1 MKRDSSKTNYTGLA
15 ILFGL
20 LTAFYTMV
28 ALDKCE
34 QEITSNIDD
43 KHTIIEEI
51 EGQHGYIPTYEV
63 HIKWGDMYDWFC

>member
-1 MKRDSSKTNYTGLA
+1 MKRDNNKTNYTGLT

-34 QEITSNIDD
+34 QEITNNVDD
-43 KHTIIEEI
+43 KHNIIEEI
-51 EGQHGYIPTYEV
+51 EGQHGYIPTYEI
-63 HIKWGDMYDWFC
+63 HIK

>member
-1 MKRDSSKTNYTGLA
+1 MKRDNSKTNYTGLT

-34 QEITSNIDD
+34 QEITNNVDD
-43 KHTIIEEI
+43 KHNIIEEI
-51 EGQHGYIPTYEV
+51 EGQHGYIPTYEI
-63 HIKWGDMYDWFC
+63 HIK

>member
-1 MKRDSSKTNYTGLA
+1 MKRDNSKTNYIGLT

-20 LTAFYTMV
+20 LTTFYTMV

-34 QEITSNIDD
+34 QEVTSNVDD
-43 KHTIIEEI
+43 KHNIIEEI

-63 HIKWGDMYDWFC
+63 HIKWGDMYEWFC

>member
-1 MKRDSSKTNYTGLA
+1 MKRDNNINYTGLA
-15 ILFGL
+15 VLFGL

-34 QEITSNIDD
+34 QEIVSNVGD

-63 HIKWGDMYDWFC
+63 QIK

>member
-1 MKRDSSKTNYTGLA
+1 MKRDNSKTNYIGLT

-34 QEITSNIDD
+34 QEITSNAND
-43 KHTIIEEI
+43 KHNIIEEI
-51 EGQHGYIPTYEV
+51 EGQHGYIPTYEI
-63 HIKWGDMYDWFC
+63 HIK

>member
-1 MKRDSSKTNYTGLA
+1 MKRDNSKTNYTGLT

-34 QEITSNIDD
+34 QEITSNAND
-43 KHTIIEEI
+43 KHNIIEEI

-63 HIKWGDMYDWFC
+63 QIK

>member
-1 MKRDSSKTNYTGLA
+1 MKRDNSKINYTGLT

-34 QEITSNIDD
+34 QEITSNANDE
-43 KHTIIEEI
+43 HNIIEEI

-63 HIKWGDMYDWFC
+63 HIK

>member
-1 MKRDSSKTNYTGLA
+1 MKRDNSKTNYTGLT

-34 QEITSNIDD
+34 QEITSDVDN
-43 KHTIIEEI
+43 KNTIIEEI

-63 HIKWGDMYDWFC
+63 HIK

>member
-1 MKRDSSKTNYTGLA
+1 MKRDNSKTNYTGLT

-34 QEITSNIDD
+34 QEITSNAND
-43 KHTIIEEI
+43 KHNIIEEI
-51 EGQHGYIPTYEV
+51 EGQHGYIPTYEI
-63 HIKWGDMYDWFC
+63 HIK

>member
-1 MKRDSSKTNYTGLA
+1 MKRDNSKTNYIGLT

-34 QEITSNIDD
+34 QEITSNVDD
-43 KHTIIEEI
+43 KHNIIEEI

-63 HIKWGDMYDWFC
+63 HIK

>member
-1 MKRDSSKTNYTGLA
+1 MKRDNSKTNYTGLT

-20 LTAFYTMV
+20 LTTFYTMV

-34 QEITSNIDD
+34 QEITNNVDD
-43 KHTIIEEI
+43 KHNIIEEI

-63 HIKWGDMYDWFC
+63 HIK

>member
-1 MKRDSSKTNYTGLA
+1 MKRDNSKINYTGLT

-34 QEITSNIDD
+34 QEITSNAND
-43 KHTIIEEI
+43 KHNIIEEI
-51 EGQHGYIPTYEV
+51 EGQHGYIPTYEI
-63 HIKWGDMYDWFC
+63 HIK

>member
-1 MKRDSSKTNYTGLA
+1 MKRDNSKINYTGLT

-28 ALDKCE
+28 TLDKCE
-34 QEITSNIDD
+34 QEITNNVDD
-43 KHTIIEEI
+43 KHNIIEEI

-63 HIKWGDMYDWFC
+63 HIK

>member
-1 MKRDSSKTNYTGLA
+1 MKRDSSKTNYTGLT

-34 QEITSNIDD
+34 QEITSDVDD

-51 EGQHGYIPTYEV
+51 EGQHGCIPTYEV
-63 HIKWGDMYDWFC
+63 HIK

>member
-1 MKRDSSKTNYTGLA
+1 MKRDNSKTNYIGLT

-20 LTAFYTMV
+20 LTTFYTMV

-34 QEITSNIDD
+34 QEITSNVDD
-43 KHTIIEEI
+43 KHNIIEEI

-63 HIKWGDMYDWFC
+63 HIK

>member
-1 MKRDSSKTNYTGLA
+1 MKRDNSKINYTGLT

-34 QEITSNIDD
+34 QGITSDVDD
-43 KHTIIEEI
+43 KHTI
-51 EGQHGYIPTYEV
+51 V
-63 HIKWGDMYDWFC
+63 